1 MAIESGIGM
10 VISIDDGT
18 PSPQDISSDIT
29 DLTFGTP
36 KAVFDITG
44 IGDSAM
50 RRLLGLGDFVL
61 TLNGKFNDASNK
73 SHAVFKTIPAQAATI
88 VRTVSI
94 ALSGQTLTAETY
106 ATDYPLTRGP
116 DGDFSWSVPFVNQ
129 DGNAPSWT

>member
-1 MAIESGIGM
+1 MAIEPGFPM

-36 KAVFDITG
+36 KAVGDITG

-50 RRLLGLGDFVL
+50 RRILLLGDFVMS
-61 TLNGKFNDASNK
+61 LNGKFNDAANK
-73 SHAVFKTIPAQAATI
+73 SHAVFKTVPSQAGT
-88 VRTVSI
+88 VFRTVSI
-94 ALSGQTLTAETY
+94 ALSGQTLTAETF
-106 ATDYPLTRGP
+106 ATDYALTRGA

-129 DGNAPSWT
+129 TGAPSWS